1 MNEKD
6 LENELNVGIYV
17 KRPILKAIKLKC
29 LDCCGGNW
37 NEVKECVCKDS
48 CFLHP
53 FRLGK
58 NPFAAKRILTD
69 EQREAAKKRFEQ
81 YRSKK

>member
-6 LENELNVGIYV
+6 LETNKVYE
-17 KRPILKAIKLKC
+17 KRPLSKAIKLKC
-29 LDCCGGNW
+29 LDCCGGIW
-37 NEVKECVCKDS
+37 EEVKKCTCNDT

-58 NPFAAKRILTD
+58 NPFVIRASKGNPEALIRY
-69 EQREAAKKRFEQ
+69 REEKK
-81 YRSKK
+81 K